1 MDPQGKVAIVTGGG
15 SGIGRATAQALAR
28 AGAAVVVADVDA
40 DGGRETVRLIEAEGG
55 RAAFVAVDV
64 TRWEDLERMV
74 SFAEETFGG
83 VDILHNN
90 AGVAT
95 GRPRF
100 PEAPRERWERT
111 LNIDL
116 WAVIAAV
123 QVTVPAMRRRGGG
136 VIVNTA
142 SLAGV
147 IGYQP
152 DPVYC
157 AAKHGVVGLTR
168 ALAFL
173 KDEAGIRVNCICPGV
188 VDTPLIYRG
197 LQTLAGQERQ
207 EWESY
212 IRSMPKLRPEEVAE
226 AVLTFVR
233 DESLNGEAMGLLPGS
248 TPRLI
253 PPPIRLERD
262 PSQRLR

>member
-1 MDPQGKVAIVTGGG
+1 MDPKGKVAIVTGGG
-15 SGIGRATAQALAR
+15 SGIGRATACTLSR
-28 AGAAVVVADVDA
+28 AGAAVVVADVDE
-40 DGGRETVRLIEAEGG
+40 DGGRETVRLIESEGG
-55 RAAFVAVDV
+55 RAAFVPVDV

-100 PEAPRERWERT
+100 PDAPRERWERT
-111 LNIDL
+111 LDIDL
-116 WAVIAAV
+116 WAVIAAI
-123 QVTVPAMRRRGGG
+123 QVVVPAMRRRGGG

-147 IGYQP
+147 MGYQP

-168 ALAFL
+168 ALVFL

-197 LQTLAGQERQ
+197 IQSLEGQERDY
-207 EWESY
+207 WETY
-212 IRSMPKLRPEEVAE
+212 IRNMPKLQPEDVAE

-233 DESLNGEAMGLLPGS
+233 DDSLNGEAMGLLPGS
-248 TPRLI
+248 APRLI
-253 PPPIRLERD
+253 PPAIKLERD
-262 PSQRLR
+262 PSQRL

>member
-1 MDPQGKVAIVTGGG
+1 VDPKDKVAIVTGGG
-15 SGIGRATAQALAR
+15 SGIGRATALALAQ
-28 AGAAVVVADVDA
+28 AGAAVVVADVDEA
-40 DGGRETVRLIEAEGG
+40 GGQETVRLIQAQGG
-55 RAAFVAVDV
+55 HAAFVPADV

-74 SFAEETFGG
+74 AFAEERFGG

-100 PEAPRERWERT
+100 PEAPRERWQRT
-111 LNIDL
+111 LDIDL
-116 WAVIAAV
+116 WAVIAGVQAV
-123 QVTVPAMRRRGGG
+123 VPAMRRRGGG
-136 VIVNTA
+136 AIVNTA
-142 SLAGV
+142 SMAGV

-173 KDEAGIRVNCICPGV
+173 KEEANIRVNCICPGV

-197 LQTLAGQERQ
+197 LQALQGQEREQ
-207 EWESY
+207 AEAY
-212 IRSMPKLRPEEVAE
+212 LRSMPKLRPEEVAE
-226 AVLTFVR
+226 AVLSLVR
-233 DESLNGEAMGLLPGS
+233 DDSLAGEALGLLPGS
-248 TPRLI
+248 APRLI
-253 PPPIRLERD
+253 PPPVQLERD